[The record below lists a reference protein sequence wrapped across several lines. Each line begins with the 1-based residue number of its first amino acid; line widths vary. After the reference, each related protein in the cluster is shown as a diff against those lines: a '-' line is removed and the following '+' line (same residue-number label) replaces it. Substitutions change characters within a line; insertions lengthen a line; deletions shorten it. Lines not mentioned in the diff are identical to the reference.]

1 MRYNLNY
8 VNIDYMS
15 SNFAKWLK
23 ENETY
28 FETGM
33 SMQPSEQ
40 VFRKDEIKSHTRCP
54 AINPD
59 MTLGDIFNAGYEQCL
74 KDLKDFQQSRAA
86 EENGG

>member
-1 MRYNLNY
+1 MRYNLNC

-23 ENETY
+23 NNGYKWVDTPLK
-28 FETGM
+28 
-33 SMQPSEQ
+33 SSEQ
-40 VFRKDEIKSHTRCP
+40 IFRKDESNSHTRCP
-54 AINPD
+54 VINPD
-59 MTLGDIFNAGYEQCL
+59 MTLEDIFNAGYEQCL

>member
-1 MRYNLNY
+1 MRYNLNC

-15 SNFAKWLK
+15 NNFAKWLK
-23 ENETY
+23 ENENY
-28 FETGM
+28 FETSM

-40 VFRKDEIKSHTRCP
+40 VFRKDGKNFPTGYP
-54 AINPD
+54 A
-59 MTLGDIFNAGYEQCL
+59 MTLEDIFNAGYEQCL